1 MMNRSSSRLIAWLL
15 AMVMIFN
22 ISPITALAESSDPVG
37 NPTYGDLSE
46 VTVTYE
52 ASGWKWGVKNVRG
65 GDEATPTQDDFNY
78 YPTLVGW
85 SNVSN
90 YNGSNGVF
98 VASGKTINLNELNL
112 TGTSVTMYAVDSILV
127 QFNAGSYGF
136 EHDETRI
143 FVVPGHKVSKPTK
156 IPKGNNGQE
165 FKEWTLNG
173 QAYDF
178 DSAVT
183 EPITLEVSFA
193 TYYNVHFQYN
203 GSDVATAQ
211 KVEENGTA
219 TKPADPEISGVVF
232 KEWQLNGTAY
242 NFDTPVTADLYLQ
255 AACETVSA
263 DQSAIDYNGEYTIK
277 YAFNG
282 KTYNYFGDE
291 DIEIK
296 RETASG
302 NPNDNVQK
310 QIEQSYVDDGT
321 CLQKDPMGYAWD
333 PESNTLTLYYKPNER
348 DFTIHYRRELPDG
361 TSQDL
366 NQNTAPGTYGYKG
379 DVDHTITQFNGKR
392 ISSAMGFKLPD
403 TWIDVDK
410 EHFTFRGYI
419 YKNEI
424 PSNITT
430 TRPIYWTYQDQVK
443 IGNTGNTDI
452 FFYYKDEADTVT
464 KPFTITVN
472 LILDPDKG
480 ERTEAQS
487 AVYFEQF
494 SFQDESG
501 NYGFYTNRVKD
512 FFKLYDGQETATFD
526 KTTYNYYL
534 DPDRQYYFYLHDSPL
549 ELESIEIINGT
560 IIRNEFPVS
569 AGVTAEC
576 EFKPAQGAKNVIIN
590 IYEKGSGQTNKDMT
604 VTAVSYEAPY
614 DGATHNGGAT
624 AKENGVVLEGVTF
637 QYSTDNGQTW
647 SNTAP
652 SIKDVGNISYK
663 VKATKEGYNEAITT
677 GKLTITKATLT
688 ITVVG
693 GKTEATYDGTEKKA
707 EGYTATSE
715 STLFDASKIVF
726 TGTDSVAKTDAGT
739 YPMGLA

>member
-1 MMNRSSSRLIAWLL
+1 MNRSSSRLIAWLL

-37 NPTYGDLSE
+37 NPTYGNPSE
-46 VTVTYE
+46 VAVMYDPNGH
-52 ASGWKWGVKNVRG
+52 GWGNGTEWEKNGGEPTPVKS
-65 GDEATPTQDDFNY
+65 DFWNY
-78 YPTLVGW
+78 PDLVGW
-85 SNVSN
+85 SNVPN

-98 VASGKTINLNELNL
+98 VAAGDTINLNDDRLGL
-112 TGTSVTMYAVDSILV
+112 TETNKTVTMYAVTGILV
-127 QFNAGSYGF
+127 QLDAKSNTFSY
-136 EHDETRI
+136 EECQI
-143 FVVPGHKVSKPTK
+143 YVAPGHKVPKPTK
-156 IPKGNNGQE
+156 IPIGYNAGQE
-165 FKEWTLNG
+165 FSAWTLDGEPYN
-173 QAYDF
+173 F
-178 DSAVT
+178 DLPVT
-183 EPITLEVSFA
+183 KSITLVAKYVVF
-193 TYYNVHFQYN
+193 YNVYFQYN
-203 GSDVATAQ
+203 GSNIVDTQ
-211 KVEENGTA
+211 KVEQDGKV
-219 TKPADPEISGVVF
+219 TKPADPEISGVAF
-232 KEWQLNGTAY
+232 KEWQLDGKTYDFNA
-242 NFDTPVTADLYLQ
+242 PVTKDLYLQ
-255 AACETVSA
+255 AYCEAVSE
-263 DQSAIDYNGEYTIK
+263 DQTAIDYNGDYTIK

-282 KTYNYFGDE
+282 KTYNYFSDE

-296 RETASG
+296 RESASG
-302 NPNDNVQK
+302 DPNDNIRK

-321 CLQKDPMGYAWD
+321 CQQRNPAGYSWD
-333 PESNTLTLYYKPNER
+333 PDTHTLTLYYSPYER
-348 DFTIHYRRELPDG
+348 DFTLHYRRELADG
-361 TSQDL
+361 SSQNLD
-366 NQNTAPGTYGYKG
+366 QNTAPGTYGYTG
-379 DVDHTITQFNGKR
+379 DVNRTISYFNGKR

-419 YKNEI
+419 YKDEI
-424 PSNITT
+424 PSKITT

-452 FFYYKDEADTVT
+452 YLYYKDEADTVT

-512 FFKLYDGQETATFD
+512 FFKLYDGQETATFN
-526 KTTYNYYL
+526 KTTFNYYL

-576 EFKPAQGAKNVIIN
+576 EFKPAQGAENVIIN

-677 GKLTITKATLT
+677 GTLT
-688 ITVVG
+688 ITPKAVTVTAQDKAFTYNGTAQSWAEYDVDGLVGDDAIEAVV
-693 GKTEATYDGTEKKA
+693 
-707 EGYTATSE
+707 
-715 STLFDASKIVF
+715 
-726 TGTDSVAKTDAGT
+726 TGSITF
-739 YPMGLA
+739 